1 MLKCF
6 STIDGLVNPVAI
18 GDRIARVDLAGSYPK
33 HFFIIR
39 ICRDAPNRYDFF
51 TIELV
56 LKGSTVVGRFE
67 QTTRSGC
74 DPPKRRVLFV
84 NRDIGDT
91 TRHVR
96 RTDRTPLDLLEPGGL
111 KFDARRGFRC
121 SGSFPARSG
130 SRYQIIGRPLGI
142 FFRTLFGRWLAIL
155 GRFAW
160 SLGRFTSRQIGRE
173 LLEKFLNRLESLFG
187 RSNRIDHW
195 SLGRRRLRCRLRGR
209 RRLRCRLRGCRRLR
223 CRLGRWV
230 RWSLRGGAWAR
241 FLTHRQARGDHQEPE
256 ATQTDK
262 TR

>member
-18 GDRIARVDLAGSYPK
+18 GDRVARVDLAGSDPK
-33 HFFIIR
+33 NFFVVR
-39 ICRDAPNRYDFF
+39 IGRDAPNRYDFF

-84 NRDIGDT
+84 NRDVGDT
-91 TRHVR
+91 PRHVR
-96 RTDRTPLDLLEPGGL
+96 RTDRSPLDLLEPRGL
-111 KFDARRGFRC
+111 QFDTRRGFRC
-121 SGSFPARSG
+121 SRSFPARSW
-130 SRYQIIGRPLGI
+130 SRYQIVGGALLA
-142 FFRTLFGRWLAIL
+142 LFGTFFHRGFAIL
-155 GRFAW
+155 RRLAW

-173 LLEKFLNRLESLFG
+173 LLEKFLDRLETLFG

-195 SLGRRRLRCRLRGR
+195 SLARRRLGCRL
-209 RRLRCRLRGCRRLR
+209 GCRRLS
-223 CRLGRWV
+223 CRRRLSRRLSGWV
-230 RWSLRGGAWAR
+230 HWSLRGRNWAR
-241 FLTHRQARGDHQEPE
+241 FLTHRQAREYHQEPE
-256 ATQTDK
+256 ATQADK